1 MWDAGEPDN
10 AVCEIRRCIVG
21 NESMKPTDEF
31 RNGEFFGKNNA
42 GMDASGFV
50 PLRGELEKVF
60 VVEREDRSSVARG
73 KGQLCFIRTTQIPS
87 VSCRDAVN
95 TTCVKQRSHGQVD
108 VFVQIDFHAT
118 RLMRKDGAV
127 GLRPGINFP
136 G

>member
-1 MWDAGEPDN
+1 
-10 AVCEIRRCIVG
+10 
-21 NESMKPTDEF
+21 
-31 RNGEFFGKNNA
+31 
-42 GMDASGFV
+42 
-50 PLRGELEKVF
+50 
-60 VVEREDRSSVARG
+60 VVEREDCSSVARG

-95 TTCVKQRSHGQVD
+95 TTRVKQRSHSQVD

-127 GLRPGINFP
+127 GLRSGINFR